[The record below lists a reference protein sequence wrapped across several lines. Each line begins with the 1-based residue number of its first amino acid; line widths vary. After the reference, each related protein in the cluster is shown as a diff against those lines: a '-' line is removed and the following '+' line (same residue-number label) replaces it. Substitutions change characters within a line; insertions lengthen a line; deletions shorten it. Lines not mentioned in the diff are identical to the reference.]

1 MFDPKMLRQIVDP
14 TDVSDEASA
23 LRAKLEGKPLGT
35 QLGYAMRNL
44 NPEQMFGMW
53 RKLREKDEET
63 GKKKPFY
70 YPKLK

>member
-1 MFDPKMLRQIVDP
+1 MFDPKVLRQIVDP
-14 TDVSDEASA
+14 TDTSDEASA

-53 RKLREKDEET
+53 RKLREKDET